1 LDRRRGRAV
10 TDVARK
16 TTVFLGLA
24 FVAYYLVTQPEG
36 AADAVRG
43 AMDAVVQA
51 MNAIIRFF
59 SALAE

>member
-1 LDRRRGRAV
+1 MV

>member
-1 LDRRRGRAV
+1 V

-16 TTVFLGLA
+16 TTVFLALA
-24 FVAYYLVTQPEG
+24 FVVYYLVTQPEG

-51 MNAIIRFF
+51 VNAIIRFF